1 MSTSAPAID
10 TELTAGT
17 LGTADHMGFR
27 APERESTRP
36 GVEYRQRFSGV
47 LRSENIKFRTLKS
60 NWITLAA
67 TCLAI
72 IGFGLMAAAAASGSV
87 STPNGGP
94 PVNTTEP
101 VSTVLSGAQMFA
113 VLLVA
118 VLGVLIGAREYS
130 SGMVR
135 TTMSAVPARIRSLT
149 ARALVFTAWTVPAI
163 FVSVLV
169 AFVAGN
175 AVLESGGVTSAA
187 LGDTGVWRVLI
198 GTTGYLVGIGL
209 IGIFLGILLRSI
221 PAGLGTLLGGV
232 LILPSLASVLLP
244 DSWDSA
250 LKYLPSNAGSS
261 FTSLTEP
268 DGMLSSGAGVAVF
281 IGWVLLAGI
290 GAALILR
297 RRDV

>member
-1 MSTSAPAID
+1 MNTPTPVVDPHS
-10 TELTAGT
+10 TAGRHSPP
-17 LGTADHMGFR
+17 DH
-27 APERESTRP
+27 RESSTLDHESMRP
-36 GVEYRQRFSGV
+36 SVEYRQRFSNV
-47 LRSENIKFRTLKS
+47 LRFENIKFRTLKS

-72 IGFGLMAAAAASGSV
+72 IGFGVMAAAAASGRV

-94 PVNTTEP
+94 PVNTSEP
-101 VSTVLSGAQMFA
+101 VSTVLSGAQMF
-113 VLLVA
+113 A

-135 TTMSAVPARIRSLT
+135 TTMSAVPARLRSL
-149 ARALVFTAWTVPAI
+149 AAKALVFTAWTVPAI
-163 FVSVLV
+163 FGSVLI

-175 AVLESGGVTSAA
+175 AVLESAGVASAA
-187 LGDTGVWRVLI
+187 LSDAGVWRVLI

-244 DSWDSA
+244 DSWDTA
-250 LKYLPSNAGSS
+250 LKYLPSNAASS

-268 DGMLSSGAGVAVF
+268 DGMLSAGAGIAVF
-281 IGWVLLAGI
+281 VGWVVLAGI
-290 GAALILR
+290 GAGVMQR